1 MTVRVGINGFGRI
14 GRNFFRAIAARGAD
28 IEIVAVNDLGSLKT
42 MAHLLKYDSVL
53 GVLPNTIEAVDGGIS
68 IDGKVDYSAIFK
80 YLSDQAIFAFHL
92 SVRKDSFRI
101 ASIWM
106 YRNQPSAIHKVDV
119 VSKMKLWAFLG
130 TGACGRLRQLNNFLA
145 ESRIH
150 NTEVTNIS
158 NGVRSKLGEE
168 AVACK
173 GNRLSIGIQNGFTL
187 GRLIRCQLNEA
198 STILRV
204 HHKQVR

>member
-1 MTVRVGINGFGRI
+1 MLQRR
-14 GRNFFRAIAARGAD
+14 AARDKRRGFSIRKEDRNNLFALGQD
-28 IEIVAVNDLGSLKT
+28 RRSFIAFIIDETYLVKLALDNDQHKGF
-42 MAHLLKYDSVL
+42 
-53 GVLPNTIEAVDGGIS
+53 IS
-68 IDGKVDYSAIFK
+68 IDGKVDYSAIFE
-80 YLSDQAIFAFHL
+80 YLSDQAVFAFHL

-101 ASIWM
+101 ASIGM

-150 NTEVTNIS
+150 NTQVTNIS

-173 GNRLSIGIQNGFTL
+173 GNRLTIGIQNGFTL